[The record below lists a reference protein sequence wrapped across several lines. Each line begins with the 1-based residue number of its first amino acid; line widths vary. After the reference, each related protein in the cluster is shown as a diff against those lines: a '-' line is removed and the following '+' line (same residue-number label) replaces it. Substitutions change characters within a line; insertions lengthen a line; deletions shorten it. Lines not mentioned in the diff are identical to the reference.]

1 MRNFSVAILITL
13 TLISC
18 KSKTNKKMNSD
29 YTISTASES
38 DERAKK
44 ALPFEG
50 SENKSDILKLNIN
63 IPEIPKEPDSIRFFG
78 NAKYDWIITIE
89 ANSSE
94 LFHRDSVEK
103 YISNDWRKKVMYPT
117 VYCLPEKSNNWT
129 YLFAGDN
136 EANTFKKIALAWKL
150 YDPID
155 EPPTIYNEKTLS
167 KFDKLVKKRM
177 KKLKA
182 SKLDYNFS
190 IQEAST
196 ISNGLSSF
204 VTQNNQWAIIVL
216 KAEKEFEGK
225 EIWDVM
231 MSIGL
236 RWGDMD
242 LFHWN
247 NDNREVG
254 DDQLLSVWTSTDP
267 GYFFPEEIAAGNVQT
282 EDLIFGFSIP
292 RSVAPKE
299 VFNVMCEVTNY
310 AQKRLGGQIL
320 DGNGNKLDKSAEL
333 ERIDLILKSLDG
345 ESIKSGIGDALYLF
359 Q

>member
-1 MRNFSVAILITL
+1 
-13 TLISC
+13 
-18 KSKTNKKMNSD
+18 
-29 YTISTASES
+29 
-38 DERAKK
+38 
-44 ALPFEG
+44 
-50 SENKSDILKLNIN
+50 
-63 IPEIPKEPDSIRFFG
+63 
-78 NAKYDWIITIE
+78 
-89 ANSSE
+89 
-94 LFHRDSVEK
+94 
-103 YISNDWRKKVMYPT
+103 MYPT

>member
-1 MRNFSVAILITL
+1 MD
-13 TLISC
+13 
-18 KSKTNKKMNSD
+18 SD
-29 YTISTASES
+29 YSISTASES

-44 ALPFEG
+44 ALSFEG
-50 SENKSDILKLNIN
+50 KEDRSDILKLSIS
-63 IPEIPKEPDSIRFFG
+63 IPDVPKEPDSTRYFG
-78 NAKYDWIITIE
+78 NDNYDWIITLE
-89 ANSSE
+89 ANPNE
-94 LFHRDSVEK
+94 IFKRDSIEK

-117 VYCLPEKSNNWT
+117 VYCLPDNSNNWT
-129 YLFAGDN
+129 YFQAGDN
-136 EANTFKKIALAWKL
+136 EENTFKKIALAWKL
-150 YDPID
+150 YDPIE
-155 EPPTIYNEKTLS
+155 EPPTIYNDKTLS

-177 KKLKA
+177 KKIKA
-182 SKLDYNFS
+182 SKIDYNFS
-190 IQEAST
+190 IQEASA
-196 ISNGLSSF
+196 ISNRLSDF
-204 VTQNNQWAIIVL
+204 VINNNQWAIIVL
-216 KAEKEFEGK
+216 KADKEFDGK

-231 MSIGL
+231 MSVGL

-247 NDNREVG
+247 NTEFEVG

-292 RSVAPKE
+292 RSVAPQE
-299 VFNVMCEVTNY
+299 VFKVMCEVTDY

-320 DGNGNKLDKSAEL
+320 DGNRNKLDKSAEL
-333 ERIDLILKSLDG
+333 DRIDFILKNLDN